1 MAGYAARVHRLGQD
15 GGSVEM
21 TTGRGLVVV
30 LNGASSS
37 GKTSIARAL
46 PPMLRVPTERVSVDA
61 PLSLLPRSLADAF
74 AGTSRWAKAVATVVS
89 LGVVWPNVVA
99 AIGAGLRRAER
110 GQVAIVD
117 VVVTNA
123 VPPAFIQQSI
133 GPRGLIVAVRCS
145 LDELERREHRRP
157 TRRGLAARQFPTVH
171 EHLEYDVSVDTTDTT
186 VEACAGTVAESILA
200 RLG

>member
-1 MAGYAARVHRLGQD
+1 VDRLGED
-15 GGSVEM
+15 GGDVEM
-21 TTGRGLVVV
+21 TACRGLVVV

-46 PPMLRVPTERVSVDA
+46 PPLLRVPAELVSVDA
-61 PLSLLPRSLADAF
+61 PLSLLPRSLSDAF
-74 AGTSRWAKAVATVVS
+74 AGTSRWVRAVATDVS

-99 AIGAGLRRAER
+99 AIGAALRHAER

-117 VVVTNA
+117 LVVTNA
-123 VPPAFIQQSI
+123 VPAAFIRQSI

-145 LDELERREHRRP
+145 LEELERREHRRP

-171 EHLEYDVSVDTTDTT
+171 EHLEYDVSVDSTDAT
-186 VEACAGTVAESILA
+186 VEACAGTIADSIVA